1 MTPTLDGV
9 VDDFDRMCF
18 DATDLFPVG
27 SVLSLKK
34 GEVTTGA
41 AVIAKTGDDGRRG
54 EAEAG
59 DDVDEEG
66 EEEESYS
73 EPASSDGGSS
83 SCCCCCWSWWW
94 WWPRLMWPRWLSCCM
109 DSSEEPRNV
118 ECGIAS
124 GGNGMTSRY
133 S

>member
-1 MTPTLDGV
+1 MPTLDGV

-41 AVIAKTGDDGRRG
+41 AAIAKIGDDGRRG

-59 DDVDEEG
+59 EDVDDEEG
-66 EEEESYS
+66 QEEESYS
-73 EPASSDGGSS
+73 EPASCSS
-83 SCCCCCWSWWW
+83 SGWDSSCWCCCCWWRWW
-94 WWPRLMWPRWLSCCM
+94 SCCM
-109 DSSEEPRNV
+109 DSSEEPKNV

-124 GGNGMTSRY
+124 DGNGMTSRY